1 MIKHQYQK
9 YPEYRTVEESTKF
22 SLHVI
27 SPNSTIPANNQSP
40 VVNIGRNSKICL
52 KGFTMLEVLV
62 SLSILVLTLMALYQS
77 FSTSIFVLSSTTN
90 LWKAMSHAQNELL
103 KTERATKAPPV
114 SLSQGEFELEHAMSG
129 FIWKKNIIDT
139 IPLPGIMVRQVNYQ
153 LLWNEGKN
161 TYTYDAD
168 IYVKR
173 E

>member
-1 MIKHQYQK
+1 MSKIQFQK
-9 YPEYRTVEESTKF
+9 YPEQLAEEESTKL
-22 SLHVI
+22 SPHI
-27 SPNSTIPANNQSP
+27 IQPNSAIPANNQSP
-40 VVNIGRNSKICL
+40 VVNTQRNSKVRK
-52 KGFTMLEVLV
+52 KGFTVLEVLV

-90 LWKAMSHAQNELL
+90 LWKAMSHAQNQLL
-103 KTERATKAPPV
+103 KSERSNSVPPV
-114 SLSQGEFELEHAMSG
+114 SLSQGEFELEHVMNG
-129 FIWKKNIIDT
+129 FAWKKQVRDT
-139 IPLPGIMVRQVNYQ
+139 IPLPGIVVRQVNYQ

>member
-1 MIKHQYQK
+1 MSKIQFQK
-9 YPEYRTVEESTKF
+9 YLEHLTVEESTKL
-22 SLHVI
+22 SQHIIPL
-27 SPNSTIPANNQSP
+27 NSALLANDQSP
-40 VVNIGRNSKICL
+40 VVNTGLKPKVRK
-52 KGFTMLEVLV
+52 KGFTVLEVLV

-114 SLSQGEFELEHAMSG
+114 SLSQGEFELEHAMDG
-129 FIWKKNIIDT
+129 FTWKKNIKDT
-139 IPLPGIMVRQVNYQ
+139 TPLPGIMVRQVNYQ